1 MQRVELTEL
10 IDSAAEACGSQT
22 ALGDALGVA
31 NTRITDWKTGQR
43 TCPPEV
49 VAAIAV
55 LAGKPPTDWLCRAAL
70 WKSEGKTYEALVVKG
85 LGKFGRATGEAL
97 AGFIVLGM
105 ADIPRCIDC

>member
-1 MQRVELTEL
+1 MQRQELVELIE
-10 IDSAAEACGSQT
+10 AAALVCGSNRE
-22 ALGDALGVA
+22 LGKLLGVSG
-31 NTRITDWKTGQR
+31 NRVTDWKTGQV

-85 LGKFGRATGEAL
+85 LGKFGRATGAAL